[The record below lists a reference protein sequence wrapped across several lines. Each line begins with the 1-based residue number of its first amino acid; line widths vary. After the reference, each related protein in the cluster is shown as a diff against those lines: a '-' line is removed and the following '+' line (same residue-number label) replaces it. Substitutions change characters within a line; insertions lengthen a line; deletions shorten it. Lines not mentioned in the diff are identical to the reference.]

1 MVALNTVVNLWLSA
15 LKTAVPG
22 ANPRAYVDDVS
33 VTAVQSSPEALVRD
47 LTHAYEVSAHF
58 VESSGMKLNK
68 EKTFT
73 FGSPHLE
80 NAICNTFAHLPEFR
94 LVGGSFAVRHGH
106 ASATQLELQ
115 RLNKWSR
122 TIQRS
127 RHLPISWQDR
137 CNALLRTHSQFT
149 WGCGTHSMCNTKTHL
164 DTLNGLRAGIMR
176 CLLRRDQY
184 VASPV
189 AYFAL
194 VASPSLNPHF
204 SRVVDGLVQF
214 ERALRL
220 TQRRDA
226 VVAAFSANA
235 PPCSDGPV
243 TRLRQVNAMPEF
255 AGLVTPLLSRQ
266 NLNVERWLHTVR
278 EQWRQKQF
286 EQLARNRPN
295 FQGVQQNLLRDA
307 TLQYLKQLEVQ
318 GRSPPDQPV
327 SQDQETARMRAS
339 VMRLLLTGGLFTQD
353 VVTRHKFNQQTE
365 CSCAVGG
372 QCTVQHIS
380 WACSHYSHLRE
391 RLVNL
396 ARRINRAK
404 KCFKYAGILTQADAA
419 LATHIV
425 LIHTVLVDIWQ
436 ASIRKYLYAD
446 EPSSNI
452 PPAPPQGE
460 GQQPCRK
467 RE

>member
-1 MVALNTVVNLWLSA
+1 MSLVFGIRPRQGSGIPKSDQPPGNPLDMRPITVLSSVYRLWARVRAKQLGATWQERWAHTGMWGGRVGRGPQPLLLEVALDLELAGEHEHAGGLSFDLSKCFDRVPHGLLEEVLGRMRMPTCVKRPYLAMLRSATRRYKLGLNLDNPTHLHGGMLQGCPLSMVALNTVVNLWLSA

-137 CNALLRTHSQFT
+137 CNALLRTRSQFT

-194 VASPSLNPHF
+194 VASPSLNSHF

-214 ERALRL
+214 ERALRLL

-295 FQGVQQNLLRDA
+295 FQGVQQNL
-307 TLQYLKQLEVQ
+307 
-318 GRSPPDQPV
+318 
-327 SQDQETARMRAS
+327 
-339 VMRLLLTGGLFTQD
+339 FT
-353 VVTRHKFNQQTE
+353 
-365 CSCAVGG
+365 
-372 QCTVQHIS
+372 
-380 WACSHYSHLRE
+380 
-391 RLVNL
+391 
-396 ARRINRAK
+396 
-404 KCFKYAGILTQADAA
+404 
-419 LATHIV
+419 
-425 LIHTVLVDIWQ
+425 
-436 ASIRKYLYAD
+436 
-446 EPSSNI
+446 
-452 PPAPPQGE
+452 
-460 GQQPCRK
+460 
-467 RE
+467 